1 MPMTT
6 YHRTHEFGGSVK
18 HLLAIAAAAATWSCS
33 PGSKDQATTND
44 TTKPTAATATSSN
57 DAGGLTG
64 AGATFPQP
72 LYQKWFDEY
81 ATKTGVKINYQPIGS
96 GGGIRQFTEGTVDFG
111 ASDAPMTDEE
121 MSKLKAPAYHIPTTV
136 GVVAITYNVPGV
148 TEPLKLTGPVVA
160 DIFLGKIKK
169 WNDTRITSLNPGAT
183 LPASDILVVHRAE
196 GSGTTFI
203 FSSYLAAVSPAWKTS
218 PGAGKELQWPVG
230 LGAQGSQGVTGQ
242 IKQTAGS
249 VGYIE
254 LAFAKQN
261 KLGTALLQN
270 ADGQFVAP
278 TAEGGSAAAEG
289 AVSKLPANT
298 DYRVSIL
305 NASGA
310 TTYPIASFTWLLVPT
325 KPTDAAKAKRLAD
338 FLRWAMTDGQKDA
351 SALDYAP
358 LPQSLSPGLRP
369 ATDSIAPGGAR

>member
-1 MPMTT
+1 
-6 YHRTHEFGGSVK
+6 VK
-18 HLLAIAAAAATWSCS
+18 RLLALAAAAATWSCGS
-33 PGSKDQATTND
+33 GSKDQATTTND
-44 TTKPTAATATSSN
+44 TTKPAPATATSSSK
-57 DAGGLTG
+57 GGDLTG

-81 ATKTGVKINYQPIGS
+81 ATKTGVKINYQAIGS

-111 ASDAPMTDEE
+111 ASDAPMTNEE
-121 MSKLKAPAYHIPTTV
+121 IAKLKSPAYHIPTTV
-136 GVVAITYNVPGV
+136 GVVAITYNLPGI

-169 WNDTRITSLNPGAT
+169 WNDARIASLNPGVK

-203 FSSYLAAVSPAWKTS
+203 FSSYLASVSPAWKTS
-218 PGAGKELQWPVG
+218 PGVGKELQWPVG

-249 VGYIE
+249 IGYIE

-261 KLGTALLQN
+261 KLAAASLQN

-289 AVSKLPANT
+289 AVRKLPPNT

-305 NASGA
+305 NAPGA
-310 TTYPIASFTWLLVPT
+310 TTYPIASFTWLLVPSR
-325 KPTDAAKAKRLAD
+325 PADAAKGKRLAD

-358 LPQSLSPGLRP
+358 LPQSL
-369 ATDSIAPGGAR
+369 ATRLMTRIDSIAPGVGR